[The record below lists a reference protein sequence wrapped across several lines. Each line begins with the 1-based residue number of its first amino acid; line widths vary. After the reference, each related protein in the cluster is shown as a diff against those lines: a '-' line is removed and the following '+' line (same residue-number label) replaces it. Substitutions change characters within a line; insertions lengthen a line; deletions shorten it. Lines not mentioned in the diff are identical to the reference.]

1 MSSMEELRQRIGV
14 INSRIGQINDQRNK
28 NIGMRESLTTQL
40 NQSIADYQAKYGV
53 DLSTSEL
60 VDAEYNR
67 VAEEKEKEVKLLED
81 VISKIEAGDYS
92 GANTLLGVEP
102 ETKSVEQ
109 KVETKQS
116 ESVEPSVA
124 SQSTEP
130 VVPVPQAEQSVPPT
144 TQVEQSVSPT
154 PQVEPSV
161 PLTPQAEPVA
171 PVQVEQSVPSTPVAP
186 VMPSA
191 PSMTPPPVPTVPTG
205 GSLGSNAESF
215 LEGFEKPAAP
225 TGVTPPPAPVSTPS
239 APTGGVTPPPAN
251 PMSFDG
257 ILGGTQFEA

>member
-92 GANTLLGVEP
+92 GANALLGVEP

-124 SQSTEP
+124 PQSTEP
-130 VVPVPQAEQSVPPT
+130 VAPVPQVEQNVPSTP
-144 TQVEQSVSPT
+144 QVEQSVSPT
-154 PQVEPSV
+154 PQVEP
-161 PLTPQAEPVA
+161 A
-171 PVQVEQSVPSTPVAP
+171 PVQVEQSVPQAPVAP

-191 PSMTPPPVPTVPTG
+191 PSMTPPPVPASPAG
-205 GSLGSNAESF
+205 GSLGGNAESF

>member
-92 GANTLLGVEP
+92 GANALLGVEP

-109 KVETKQS
+109 KVEAKQT

-124 SQSTEP
+124 PQSTEP
-130 VVPVPQAEQSVPPT
+130 VAPVPQVEQNVPSTP
-144 TQVEQSVSPT
+144 QVEQSVSPT
-154 PQVEPSV
+154 PQVEP
-161 PLTPQAEPVA
+161 A
-171 PVQVEQSVPSTPVAP
+171 PVQVEQSVPQTPVAP

-191 PSMTPPPVPTVPTG
+191 PSMTPPPVPASPAG
-205 GSLGSNAESF
+205 GSLSGNAESF

>member
-92 GANTLLGVEP
+92 GANALLGVEP
-102 ETKSVEQ
+102 KAKETEEVS
-109 KVETKQS
+109 QS
-116 ESVEPSVA
+116 AEPS
-124 SQSTEP
+124 
-130 VVPVPQAEQSVPPT
+130 VPQAEPVQNVPQAEPSVSQTP
-144 TQVEQSVSPT
+144 QVEPVQNVQ
-154 PQVEPSV
+154 QVEPSV
-161 PLTPQAEPVA
+161 PQTPQVEKSVPQAEPVPSVPQA
-171 PVQVEQSVPSTPVAP
+171 PVT
-186 VMPSA
+186 PSA
-191 PSMTPPPVPTVPTG
+191 PSMTPPPVPPAPTV
-205 GSLGSNAESF
+205 GSLDGNAESF

>member
-92 GANTLLGVEP
+92 GANALLGVEP

-124 SQSTEP
+124 PQSTEP
-130 VVPVPQAEQSVPPT
+130 VASVPQVEQNVPSTP
-144 TQVEQSVSPT
+144 QVEQSVSQT
-154 PQVEPSV
+154 PQVEP
-161 PLTPQAEPVA
+161 A

-205 GSLGSNAESF
+205 GSLGGNAESF

>member
-92 GANTLLGVEP
+92 GANALLGVEP

-124 SQSTEP
+124 PQSTEP
-130 VVPVPQAEQSVPPT
+130 VAPVPQVEQNVPSTP
-144 TQVEQSVSPT
+144 QVEQSVSPT
-154 PQVEPSV
+154 PQVEP
-161 PLTPQAEPVA
+161 A
-171 PVQVEQSVPSTPVAP
+171 PVQVEQSVPQTPVAP

-191 PSMTPPPVPTVPTG
+191 PSMTPPPVPASPAG
-205 GSLGSNAESF
+205 GSLGGNAGSF

>member
-92 GANTLLGVEP
+92 GANALLGVEP

-124 SQSTEP
+124 PQSTEP
-130 VVPVPQAEQSVPPT
+130 VAPVPQVEQNVPSTP
-144 TQVEQSVSPT
+144 QVEQSVSPT
-154 PQVEPSV
+154 PQVEP
-161 PLTPQAEPVA
+161 A
-171 PVQVEQSVPSTPVAP
+171 PVQVEQSVPQTPVAP

-191 PSMTPPPVPTVPTG
+191 PSMTPPVPASPAG
-205 GSLGSNAESF
+205 GSLGGNAESF

>member
-92 GANTLLGVEP
+92 GANALLGVEP
-102 ETKSVEQ
+102 EAKSVEQ

-124 SQSTEP
+124 PQSTEP
-130 VVPVPQAEQSVPPT
+130 VAPVPQVEQNVPSTP
-144 TQVEQSVSPT
+144 QVEQSVSPT
-154 PQVEPSV
+154 PQVEP
-161 PLTPQAEPVA
+161 A
-171 PVQVEQSVPSTPVAP
+171 PVQVEQSVPQTPVAP
-186 VMPSA
+186 VIPSA
-191 PSMTPPPVPTVPTG
+191 PSMTPPPVPASPAG
-205 GSLGSNAESF
+205 GSLGGNAESF

-225 TGVTPPPAPVSTPS
+225 TGVTPPPPAPVSKPS

>member
-92 GANTLLGVEP
+92 GANTLLGIEP

-116 ESVEPSVA
+116 ESVEPSIA

-130 VVPVPQAEQSVPPT
+130 VASVPQVEQNVPSTPQVEQSVPP
-144 TQVEQSVSPT
+144 VS
-154 PQVEPSV
+154 QVEPSV
-161 PLTPQAEPVA
+161 PPTPQAASVTTA
-171 PVQVEQSVPSTPVAP
+171 QVEQSVPSTPVAP

-191 PSMTPPPVPTVPTG
+191 PSMTPPVPTVPTG

>member
-92 GANTLLGVEP
+92 GANALLGVEP

-124 SQSTEP
+124 PQSTEP
-130 VVPVPQAEQSVPPT
+130 VASVPQVEQNVPSTPQVEQNVPST
-144 TQVEQSVSPT
+144 PQVEQSVSQT
-154 PQVEPSV
+154 PQVEP
-161 PLTPQAEPVA
+161 A

-205 GSLGSNAESF
+205 GSLGGNAESF

>member
-92 GANTLLGVEP
+92 GANALLGVEP

-130 VVPVPQAEQSVPPT
+130 VAPVPQVEQNVPSTP
-144 TQVEQSVSPT
+144 QVEQSVSPT
-154 PQVEPSV
+154 PQVEPV
-161 PLTPQAEPVA
+161 
-171 PVQVEQSVPSTPVAP
+171 PVQVEQSVPQTPVAP

-191 PSMTPPPVPTVPTG
+191 PSMTPPPVPASPAG
-205 GSLGSNAESF
+205 GSLGGNAESF

>member
-92 GANTLLGVEP
+92 GANALLGVEP

-116 ESVEPSVA
+116 ESVAP
-124 SQSTEP
+124 QSTEP
-130 VVPVPQAEQSVPPT
+130 VVPVPQVEQNVPSTP
-144 TQVEQSVSPT
+144 QVEQSVSPT
-154 PQVEPSV
+154 PQVEP
-161 PLTPQAEPVA
+161 A
-171 PVQVEQSVPSTPVAP
+171 PVQVEQSVPQTPVAP
-186 VMPSA
+186 VIPSA
-191 PSMTPPPVPTVPTG
+191 PSMTPPPVPASPAG

>member
-40 NQSIADYQAKYGV
+40 NRSIADYQAKYGV

-92 GANTLLGVEP
+92 GANALLGVEP

-109 KVETKQS
+109 KVEAKQT

-124 SQSTEP
+124 PQSTEP
-130 VVPVPQAEQSVPPT
+130 VAPVPQVEQNVPSTP
-144 TQVEQSVSPT
+144 QVEQNVPPT
-154 PQVEPSV
+154 PQVEP
-161 PLTPQAEPVA
+161 A
-171 PVQVEQSVPSTPVAP
+171 PVQVEQSVPQTPVAP

-191 PSMTPPPVPTVPTG
+191 PSMTPPPVPASPAG
-205 GSLGSNAESF
+205 GSLGGNAESF

>member
-92 GANTLLGVEP
+92 GANALLGVEP

-109 KVETKQS
+109 KVEAKQT

-124 SQSTEP
+124 PQSTEP
-130 VVPVPQAEQSVPPT
+130 VAPVPQVEQNVPSTP
-144 TQVEQSVSPT
+144 QVEQNVPPT
-154 PQVEPSV
+154 PQVEP
-161 PLTPQAEPVA
+161 A
-171 PVQVEQSVPSTPVAP
+171 PVQVEQSVPQTPVAP

-191 PSMTPPPVPTVPTG
+191 PSMTPPPVPASPAG
-205 GSLGSNAESF
+205 GSLGGNAESF

>member
-92 GANTLLGVEP
+92 GANALLGVEP

-109 KVETKQS
+109 TVETKQA

-124 SQSTEP
+124 PQSTEP
-130 VVPVPQAEQSVPPT
+130 VAPVPQVEQSVPPT
-144 TQVEQSVSPT
+144 PQVEQSVPTT
-154 PQVEPSV
+154 PQVEQSV
-161 PLTPQAEPVA
+161 PTVPQVEPEA

-205 GSLGSNAESF
+205 GSLGDNAESF

-225 TGVTPPPAPVSTPS
+225 TGVTPPPAPVSAPS
-239 APTGGVTPPPAN
+239 TPTGGVTPPPAN

>member
-92 GANTLLGVEP
+92 GANALLGVEP

-116 ESVEPSVA
+116 ESVEPNVA
-124 SQSTEP
+124 PQSTEP
-130 VVPVPQAEQSVPPT
+130 VAPVPQVEQSVPP
-144 TQVEQSVSPT
+144 VS
-154 PQVEPSV
+154 QVEPSV
-161 PLTPQAEPVA
+161 PPTPQAESVTTA
-171 PVQVEQSVPSTPVAP
+171 QVKQSVPSTPVAP

-205 GSLGSNAESF
+205 ESLGGNAESF

-239 APTGGVTPPPAN
+239 VPTGGVTPPPAN

>member
-14 INSRIGQINDQRNK
+14 INGRIGQINDQRNK

-53 DLSTSEL
+53 DLSTAEL

-67 VAEEKEKEVKLLED
+67 VAEEKEKEVKLIED

-102 ETKSVEQ
+102 KAKETEEV
-109 KVETKQS
+109 
-116 ESVEPSVA
+116 
-124 SQSTEP
+124 SQN
-130 VVPVPQAEQSVPPT
+130 
-144 TQVEQSVSPT
+144 
-154 PQVEPSV
+154 VEPSV
-161 PLTPQAEPVA
+161 PQAEPAPSVPQAEPSVSQTPQAEPVLSVPQA
-171 PVQVEQSVPSTPVAP
+171 EPVPSVTQTPQVEQSVPQAEPVPSVPQAPVA
-186 VMPSA
+186 PSA
-191 PSMTPPPVPTVPTG
+191 PSMTPPPVPPAPTVGNLG
-205 GSLGSNAESF
+205 GNAESF

-225 TGVTPPPAPVSTPS
+225 TGVTPPPAPTAAPS
-239 APTGGVTPPPAN
+239 APTSSVTPPPAN

-257 ILGGTQFEA
+257 ILGGTQFQA

>member
-92 GANTLLGVEP
+92 GANALLGVEP

-124 SQSTEP
+124 PQRTEP
-130 VVPVPQAEQSVPPT
+130 VAPVPQVEQNVPSTP
-144 TQVEQSVSPT
+144 QVEQSVSPT
-154 PQVEPSV
+154 PQVEP
-161 PLTPQAEPVA
+161 A
-171 PVQVEQSVPSTPVAP
+171 PVQVEQSVPQTPVAP

-191 PSMTPPPVPTVPTG
+191 PSMTPPPVPASPAG
-205 GSLGSNAESF
+205 GSLGGNAESF

-239 APTGGVTPPPAN
+239 APTGGVTPTPAN

>member
-92 GANTLLGVEP
+92 GANALLGVEP

-116 ESVEPSVA
+116 ESVEPSVTP
-124 SQSTEP
+124 QSTEP
-130 VVPVPQAEQSVPPT
+130 VALVQTEPSVPSTPQVEQSVPP
-144 TQVEQSVSPT
+144 VS
-154 PQVEPSV
+154 QVEPSV
-161 PLTPQAEPVA
+161 PPTPQAESVTTA
-171 PVQVEQSVPSTPVAP
+171 QVEQSVPSTPVAP

>member
-92 GANTLLGVEP
+92 GANALLGVEP

-109 KVETKQS
+109 KVEAKQT

-124 SQSTEP
+124 PQITEP
-130 VVPVPQAEQSVPPT
+130 VAPVPQVEQNVPSTP
-144 TQVEQSVSPT
+144 QVEQSVSPT
-154 PQVEPSV
+154 PQVEP
-161 PLTPQAEPVA
+161 A
-171 PVQVEQSVPSTPVAP
+171 PVQVEQSVPQTPVAP

-191 PSMTPPPVPTVPTG
+191 PSMTPPPVPASPAG
-205 GSLGSNAESF
+205 GSLGGNAESF

-239 APTGGVTPPPAN
+239 AHTGGVTPPPAN

>member
-92 GANTLLGVEP
+92 GANALLGVEP

-124 SQSTEP
+124 PQSTEP
-130 VVPVPQAEQSVPPT
+130 VAPVPQVEQNVPSTP
-144 TQVEQSVSPT
+144 QVEQSVSPVS
-154 PQVEPSV
+154 QVEP
-161 PLTPQAEPVA
+161 A
-171 PVQVEQSVPSTPVAP
+171 PVQVEQSVPQTPVAP

-191 PSMTPPPVPTVPTG
+191 PSMTPPPVPASPAG
-205 GSLGSNAESF
+205 GSLGGNAESF

>member
-92 GANTLLGVEP
+92 GANALLGVEP

-109 KVETKQS
+109 KVEAKQT

-124 SQSTEP
+124 PQSTEP
-130 VVPVPQAEQSVPPT
+130 VAPVPQVEQNVPSTP
-144 TQVEQSVSPT
+144 QVEQSVSPT
-154 PQVEPSV
+154 PQVEP
-161 PLTPQAEPVA
+161 A
-171 PVQVEQSVPSTPVAP
+171 PVQVEQSVPQTPVAP

-191 PSMTPPPVPTVPTG
+191 PSMTPPPVPASPAG
-205 GSLGSNAESF
+205 GSLGGNAESF

>member
-92 GANTLLGVEP
+92 GANALLGVEP

-124 SQSTEP
+124 PQSTEP
-130 VVPVPQAEQSVPPT
+130 VAPVPQVEQNVPSTP
-144 TQVEQSVSPT
+144 QVEQSVSPT
-154 PQVEPSV
+154 PQVEP
-161 PLTPQAEPVA
+161 A
-171 PVQVEQSVPSTPVAP
+171 PVQVEQSVPQTPVAP

-191 PSMTPPPVPTVPTG
+191 PSMTPPPVPASPAG
-205 GSLGSNAESF
+205 GSLGGNAESF

>member
-92 GANTLLGVEP
+92 GANALLGVEP

-116 ESVEPSVA
+116 ESVEPSVTP
-124 SQSTEP
+124 QSTEP
-130 VVPVPQAEQSVPPT
+130 VAPVPQVEQNVPSTP
-144 TQVEQSVSPT
+144 QVEQSVSPT
-154 PQVEPSV
+154 PQVEP
-161 PLTPQAEPVA
+161 A
-171 PVQVEQSVPSTPVAP
+171 PVQVEQSVPQTPVAP

-191 PSMTPPPVPTVPTG
+191 PSMTPPPVPASPAG
-205 GSLGSNAESF
+205 GSLGGNAESF

>member
-92 GANTLLGVEP
+92 GANALLGVEP

-109 KVETKQS
+109 KVEAKQT

-124 SQSTEP
+124 PQSTEP
-130 VVPVPQAEQSVPPT
+130 VAPVPQVEQNVPSTP
-144 TQVEQSVSPT
+144 QVEQSVSPT
-154 PQVEPSV
+154 PQVEP
-161 PLTPQAEPVA
+161 A
-171 PVQVEQSVPSTPVAP
+171 PVQVEQSVPQTPVAP

-191 PSMTPPPVPTVPTG
+191 PSMTPPPVPASPAG
-205 GSLGSNAESF
+205 GSLGDNAESF

>member
-92 GANTLLGVEP
+92 GANALLGVEP

-124 SQSTEP
+124 PQSTEP
-130 VVPVPQAEQSVPPT
+130 VAPVPQVEQNVLSTP
-144 TQVEQSVSPT
+144 QVEQSVSPT
-154 PQVEPSV
+154 PQVKP
-161 PLTPQAEPVA
+161 A
-171 PVQVEQSVPSTPVAP
+171 PVQVEQSVPQTPVAP

-191 PSMTPPPVPTVPTG
+191 PSMTPPPVPASPAG
-205 GSLGSNAESF
+205 GSLGGNAESF

>member
-92 GANTLLGVEP
+92 GANALLGVEP

-116 ESVEPSVA
+116 ESVEPSVVP
-124 SQSTEP
+124 QSTEP
-130 VVPVPQAEQSVPPT
+130 VAPVPQVEQNVPSTP
-144 TQVEQSVSPT
+144 QVEQSVSPT
-154 PQVEPSV
+154 PQVEP
-161 PLTPQAEPVA
+161 A
-171 PVQVEQSVPSTPVAP
+171 PVQVEQSVPQTPVAP

-191 PSMTPPPVPTVPTG
+191 PSMTPPPVPASPAG
-205 GSLGSNAESF
+205 GSLGGNAESF

>member
-1 MSSMEELRQRIGV
+1 MSSMGELRQRIGV

-92 GANTLLGVEP
+92 GANALLGVEP

-109 KVETKQS
+109 KVEAKQT

-124 SQSTEP
+124 PQSTEP
-130 VVPVPQAEQSVPPT
+130 VVPVPQVEQNVPSTP
-144 TQVEQSVSPT
+144 QVEQSVSPT
-154 PQVEPSV
+154 PQVEP
-161 PLTPQAEPVA
+161 A
-171 PVQVEQSVPSTPVAP
+171 PVQVEQSVPQTPVAP

-191 PSMTPPPVPTVPTG
+191 PSMTPPPVPASPAG
-205 GSLGSNAESF
+205 GSLGGNAESF

>member
-116 ESVEPSVA
+116 ESVEPSIA

-130 VVPVPQAEQSVPPT
+130 VAPVPQVEQNVPSTP
-144 TQVEQSVSPT
+144 QVEQSVSPT
-154 PQVEPSV
+154 PQVEP
-161 PLTPQAEPVA
+161 A
-171 PVQVEQSVPSTPVAP
+171 PVQVEQSVPQTPVAP
-186 VMPSA
+186 AIPSA
-191 PSMTPPPVPTVPTG
+191 PSMTPPPVPASPAG
-205 GSLGSNAESF
+205 GSLGGNAESF

-225 TGVTPPPAPVSTPS
+225 TGVTPPPAPVFTPS

>member
-92 GANTLLGVEP
+92 GANALLGVEP

-116 ESVEPSVA
+116 ESVAP
-124 SQSTEP
+124 QSTEP
-130 VVPVPQAEQSVPPT
+130 VAPVPQVEQNVPSTP
-144 TQVEQSVSPT
+144 QVEQSVSPK
-154 PQVEPSV
+154 PQVEP
-161 PLTPQAEPVA
+161 A
-171 PVQVEQSVPSTPVAP
+171 PVQVEQSVPQTPVAP

-191 PSMTPPPVPTVPTG
+191 PRMTPPPVPASPAG
-205 GSLGSNAESF
+205 GSLGGNAESF
-215 LEGFEKPAAP
+215 LEGFKKPAAS

-251 PMSFDG
+251 PMSFGG

>member
-53 DLSTSEL
+53 DLSTSDL

-92 GANTLLGVEP
+92 GANSLLGVEP

-124 SQSTEP
+124 PQSTEP
-130 VVPVPQAEQSVPPT
+130 VAPVPQVEQNVPSTP
-144 TQVEQSVSPT
+144 QVEQSVSPT
-154 PQVEPSV
+154 QQVEP
-161 PLTPQAEPVA
+161 A
-171 PVQVEQSVPSTPVAP
+171 PVQVEQSVPQTPVAP

-191 PSMTPPPVPTVPTG
+191 PSMTPPPVPASPAG
-205 GSLGSNAESF
+205 GSLGGNAESF

>member
-1 MSSMEELRQRIGV
+1 MSSMKELRQRIGV

-92 GANTLLGVEP
+92 GANALLGVEP

-124 SQSTEP
+124 PQSTEP
-130 VVPVPQAEQSVPPT
+130 VAPVPQVEQNVPSTP
-144 TQVEQSVSPT
+144 QVEQSVSPT
-154 PQVEPSV
+154 PQVEP
-161 PLTPQAEPVA
+161 A
-171 PVQVEQSVPSTPVAP
+171 PVQVEQSVPQTPVAP

-191 PSMTPPPVPTVPTG
+191 PSMTPPPVPASPAG
-205 GSLGSNAESF
+205 GSLGGNAESF

>member
-116 ESVEPSVA
+116 ESVEQSVA
-124 SQSTEP
+124 PQSTEP
-130 VVPVPQAEQSVPPT
+130 VAPVPQVEQNVPSTP
-144 TQVEQSVSPT
+144 QVEQSVSPT
-154 PQVEPSV
+154 PQVEP
-161 PLTPQAEPVA
+161 A
-171 PVQVEQSVPSTPVAP
+171 PVQVEQSVSQTPVAP

-191 PSMTPPPVPTVPTG
+191 PSMTPPPVPASPAG
-205 GSLGSNAESF
+205 GSLGGNTESF